1 MFLSGVKSLK
11 PLRVLSGRD
20 VCKLLEDNGF
30 AFARQKGDHVT
41 YQKKS
46 TDTTHS
52 TQVPLHREVADGT
65 LRSIIRQS
73 SLPRELFEV
82 D

>member
-1 MFLSGVKSLK
+1 MKQ
-11 PLRVLSGRD
+11 LRILSGRD
-20 VCKLLEDNGF
+20 VCKLLEENDF

-41 YQKKS
+41 YQKKAIG
-46 TDTTHS
+46 TTYS

-65 LRSIIRQS
+65 LRSIIRQTG
-73 SLPRELFEV
+73 LPRELFEV